1 LAPLHRSYD
10 DNPER
15 SYAARLRQEA
25 LVEMGKESTK
35 KSSDAVLSESE
46 VAEFHERGYLIADFD
61 LD

>member
-1 LAPLHRSYD
+1 
-10 DNPER
+10 
-15 SYAARLRQEA
+15 
-25 LVEMGKESTK
+25 MGKESTK